1 MQIVTDSGTD
11 LSPAELAAL
20 NIRQLPLKLSIS
32 GKTYLSGVNLQPEE
46 FYNLIESTEDMPV
59 TSVPSPGDFIEIY
72 QDLVKKDPEI
82 LSIHISSGLSGT
94 YNAARMASTMVP
106 GADVTL
112 VDTLNLSAGSGWQV
126 VAAAK
131 AAMAGWNKE
140 RILDMVHKIRQATH
154 TIYTLPDLKY
164 LIAGGRI
171 SHLKGLLAS
180 LLGIKPLIGVDPVT
194 GKYTEMG
201 KSRSFFKAIE
211 AIPQTIAK
219 QHAPGS
225 ELRVQVGH
233 AGNPSGAVRLK
244 EAMNQVF
251 KCDWLPDISI
261 GPALGAH
268 TGRGLVGVIYA
279 AKSALPAMP

>member
-1 MQIVTDSGTD
+1 
-11 LSPAELAAL
+11 
-20 NIRQLPLKLSIS
+20 
-32 GKTYLSGVNLQPEE
+32 
-46 FYNLIESTEDMPV
+46 
-59 TSVPSPGDFIEIY
+59 
-72 QDLVKKDPEI
+72 
-82 LSIHISSGLSGT
+82 
-94 YNAARMASTMVP
+94 MVP

-180 LLGIKPLIGVDPVT
+180 MLGIKPLIGVDPVT

-233 AGNPSGAVRLK
+233 AGNPSGAERLK

-251 KCDWLPDISI
+251 KCEWLPDISI

-268 TGRGLVGVIYA
+268 TGRGLVGVIYT